1 MFQHEMTLMRI
12 KTLKLTESM
21 KKDVPQL
28 MNQQKSMLTFKS
40 LQLLE
45 QTDKRAAGQRQ
56 WGNVNLSL
64 CALLHTKAWWPLT
77 SFDQLQQ
84 LW

>member
-56 WGNVNLSL
+56 
-64 CALLHTKAWWPLT
+64 
-77 SFDQLQQ
+77 
-84 LW
+84 

>member
-45 QTDKRAAGQRQ
+45 QTDKRAAGQRL
-56 WGNVNLSL
+56 NLSL